1 MTSNVTGHVASVWSW
16 LSDSH
21 SPILAGFV
29 ENATNGATKFAY
41 APGYLAE
48 VDVSVPIY
56 PDELPLRHGR
66 IDPPEGL
73 HIAGCL
79 RDAAPDAWGRR
90 VIRQRA
96 GRDTELEEIDYLLAC
111 GSDRVGALDFTS
123 SSEEHVSNDP
133 SEASLEDL
141 AQAARLVEGGFRG
154 STTLDY
160 RVGVGGARPKA
171 LVDLD
176 DGKWIAKF
184 SLRGDHQNV
193 VKAEYVAMRLAAEC
207 GLSVA
212 PVRLERTTVSDVL
225 LVERFDRVMIGD
237 TWHRRGV
244 VSVLTVLGLDEM
256 MARYASYEDVAAYV
270 RGRMSA
276 PGKTLRELFGR
287 MTFNILC
294 GNTDDHAR
302 NHAML
307 WDGRSFSLSPAYDVC
322 PQSRSGDIAS
332 QAMLIH
338 GQDRSSSLQTCLE
351 AATGF
356 GLTQEEAVE
365 LIVGQVLTIG
375 SKWRDV
381 AEEAE
386 LTPEDKTPL
395 AGRALLNPYC
405 LEDVRDTCLREA
417 YRNAA
422 HELDQSTLG
431 LR

>member
-1 MTSNVTGHVASVWSW
+1 MASNVAGRGASVWSW
-16 LSDSH
+16 LSEGR
-21 SPILAGFV
+21 SPTLVGAV
-29 ENATNGATKFAY
+29 EKGTGGTIQFTY
-41 APGYLAE
+41 APGYLASVE
-48 VDVSVPIY
+48 AAVPIY
-56 PDELPLRHGR
+56 PDELPLLDGG

-123 SSEEHVSNDP
+123 SSEEHLSNDP

-141 AQAARLVEGGFRG
+141 AQAARLVEDGYRG
-154 STTLDY
+154 STPLVS

-212 PVRLERTTVSDVL
+212 PVRLERTAVSDVL

-270 RGRMSA
+270 RDRITA

-307 WDGRSFSLSPAYDVC
+307 WDGRSLSLSPAYDVC
-322 PQSRSGDIAS
+322 PQTRSGGEAS
-332 QAMLIH
+332 QAMLID
-338 GQDRSSSLQTCLE
+338 GADRSSRLQTCL
-351 AATGF
+351 AAAAVF
-356 GLTQEEAVE
+356 GLTQEAAVDLMIE
-365 LIVGQVLTIG
+365 QISIIG
-375 SKWRDV
+375 ARWHEV
-381 AEEAE
+381 ADEAE
-386 LTPEDKTPL
+386 LTSEDRLSL
-395 AGRALLNPYC
+395 ARRAILNPYC
-405 LEDVRDTCLREA
+405 LEDTRSAWLCDAYREA
-417 YRNAA
+417 AE
-422 HELDQSTLG
+422 HLG
-431 LR
+431 

>member
-1 MTSNVTGHVASVWSW
+1 MASNIAGRGASVWSW
-16 LSDSH
+16 LSEGR
-21 SPILAGFV
+21 SPTLVGFV

-48 VDVSVPIY
+48 VDLSVPIY

-79 RDAAPDAWGRR
+79 RDTAPDAWGRR

-96 GRDTELEEIDYLLAC
+96 GTDTELEEIDYLLEC
-111 GSDRVGALDFTS
+111 GSDRIGALDFTS
-123 SSEEHVSNDP
+123 SPAEYVPNSP
-133 SEASLEDL
+133 AQASLEDL
-141 AQAARLVEGGFRG
+141 VQAVRLVEEGFLG
-154 STTLDY
+154 PTALDF

-171 LVDLD
+171 LVDFE
-176 DGKWIAKF
+176 DGNWIAKF
-184 SLRGDHQNV
+184 PLRGDHQNV

-207 GLSVA
+207 GLSVS
-212 PVRLERTTVSDVL
+212 PVRLERTTVSDIL
-225 LVERFDRVMIGD
+225 LVERFDRVRIGD
-237 TWHRRGV
+237 AWHRKGV

-256 MARYASYEDVAAYV
+256 MARYASYEDVAAHV
-270 RGRMSA
+270 RDRMKA
-276 PGKTLRELFGR
+276 PGMTLRELFGR

-307 WDGRSFSLSPAYDVC
+307 WDGRSFSLSPAYDIC
-322 PQSRSGDIAS
+322 PQTRSGDIAS

-338 GQDRSSSLQTCLE
+338 GQDRSSRLQTCLE

-381 AEEAE
+381 VEEAE
-386 LTPEDKTPL
+386 LTAEDKTPL

-405 LEDVRDTCLREA
+405 LEDVRDTRLREA

-422 HELDQSTLG
+422 HELGQSTLR